1 MAASQVGP
9 TTPVE
14 LVESLY
20 RRYPDRVDAGR
31 RRLGRPLTF
40 AEKVLLAHA
49 DDVDTVGLER
59 GIAYA
64 NYRPDRVA
72 MLDATRSGR

>member
-31 RRLGRPLTF
+31 RRGLSPRSHGPRASGGGRGSP
-40 AEKVLLAHA
+40 
-49 DDVDTVGLER
+49 
-59 GIAYA
+59 
-64 NYRPDRVA
+64 
-72 MLDATRSGR
+72 AT